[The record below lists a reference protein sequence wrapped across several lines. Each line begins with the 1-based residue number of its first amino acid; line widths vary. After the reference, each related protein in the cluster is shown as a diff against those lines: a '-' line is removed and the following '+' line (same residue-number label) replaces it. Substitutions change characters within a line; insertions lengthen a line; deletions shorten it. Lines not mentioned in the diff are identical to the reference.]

1 MHVCHLPFIISG
13 QINMVSF
20 TYQMVEVQPM
30 NSIDAVAMETV
41 VGFFNTG
48 IFFVFGRF

>member
-1 MHVCHLPFIISG
+1 MYVCHIPFMRSG

-30 NSIDAVAMETV
+30 NSIDAVAMEMA
-41 VGFFNTG
+41 VGSCTTR
-48 IFFVFGRF
+48 IPFVFGWV